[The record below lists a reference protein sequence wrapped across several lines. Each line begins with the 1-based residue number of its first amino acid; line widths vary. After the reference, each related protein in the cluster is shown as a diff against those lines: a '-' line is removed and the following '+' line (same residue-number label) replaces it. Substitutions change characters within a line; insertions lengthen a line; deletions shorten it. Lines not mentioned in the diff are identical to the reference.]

1 MATCWRPSST
11 SVTDTPRR
19 LLFAALA
26 TLALLGVVWGLWAYS
41 GHRSSQ
47 LFGELVQRVDTP
59 HKLVAL
65 TFDDGPMPGAT
76 ERILSLLDEHRVPA
90 TFFVVGE
97 AVAQHPQQARA
108 IVAAGHEL
116 GNHSW
121 SHQRMVLKSPAWV
134 AEELERT
141 DQAIRA
147 AGMTGLVHFR
157 PPYGKKL
164 LVLPWVLRGRGQT
177 SIMWDIEPESY
188 GEVRRDPQ
196 AIADHVLER
205 AQPGSIILLHV
216 MFSAREASVQAVPRI
231 IEGLQ
236 ERGYRFVTVSEL
248 LEQWPG

>member
-11 SVTDTPRR
+11 SVTRALR
-19 LLFAALA
+19 WLLFAALA
-26 TLALLGVVWGLWAYS
+26 SLALLTVAWGLWAYS
-41 GHRSSQ
+41 GHRGSQ
-47 LFGELVQRVDTP
+47 LFGDIVQRVDTP
-59 HKLVAL
+59 QKLVAL

-76 ERILSLLDEHRVPA
+76 ERILALLDEHQVPA

-97 AVAQHPQQARA
+97 AVAQYPQQARA

-134 AEELERT
+134 MDEIDRT
-141 DQAIRA
+141 QQAIRA
-147 AGMTGLVHFR
+147 AGATGPVHFR

-188 GEVRRDPQ
+188 GHVRSDPQ
-196 AIADHVLER
+196 AIAAHVLER

-216 MFSAREASVQAVPRI
+216 MFSAREASVQAVPLI
-231 IEGLQ
+231 IEGL
-236 ERGYRFVTVSEL
+236 EARGYRFVTVSEL
-248 LEQWPG
+248 LGQR